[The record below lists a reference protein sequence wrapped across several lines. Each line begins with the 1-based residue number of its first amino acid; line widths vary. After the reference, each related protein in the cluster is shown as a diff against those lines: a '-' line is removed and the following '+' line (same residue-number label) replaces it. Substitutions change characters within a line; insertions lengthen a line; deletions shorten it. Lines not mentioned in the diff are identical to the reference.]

1 MSVEEIPKHR
11 DFATSGQAV
20 ADRLV
25 SVSDAFA
32 NFTSSGTYLYVTPAD
47 TLFCIDPL

>member
-25 SVSDAFA
+25 SVRDAYVHTISCA
-32 NFTSSGTYLYVTPAD
+32 TYLQVTLAD
-47 TLFCIDPL
+47 TLLSTDPM